1 MSAPT
6 TVPIIPEGQVKWGV
20 GENGA
25 PVYVS
30 RQIILIHKL
39 HTRYIDEGGDIRPL
53 LALLGYPRY
62 AAFLEEGHRLL
73 REVEA
78 SLMPD
83 NHQGL
88 MALPNAPDPEKVW
101 PVE

>member
-6 TVPIIPEGQVKWGV
+6 AVPIIPEGQVKIGV
-20 GENGA
+20 GEGGA
-25 PVYVS
+25 PVLVS
-30 RQIILIHKL
+30 RRIALVQLL
-39 HTRYIDEGGDIRPL
+39 HTRYIDKGGDIRPV
-53 LALLGYPRY
+53 LALYGYPRY
-62 AAFLEEGHRLL
+62 AAFLDEGHRLL

-88 MALPNAPDPEKVW
+88 MGLPNAPDPEKVW